1 MEDVSCKRFRTSE
14 TEPFSTQSVTLNLF
28 QGPCRDTLPAMP
40 IEREPCVY
48 ILASQPRGTL
58 YIGVTS
64 NLIQRLYQHRQDITV
79 GFTSRYG
86 VHRLVRL
93 EMFGDMEAAILRE
106 KQLKRWRRQW
116 KINLVE
122 RDNPHWV
129 DFAIDLGF
137 DPLASRRAKDGS
149 RNEFRMTK
157 A

>member
-14 TEPFSTQSVTLNLF
+14 TEPFSTQYVTLNLF

-48 ILASQPRGTL
+48 ILASQLRGTL

-93 EMFGDMEAAILRE
+93 ELFGDMEAAILRE

-116 KINLVE
+116 TINLVE

-137 DPLASRRAKDGS
+137 DPLASSRAKDGS
-149 RNEFRMTK
+149 
-157 A
+157 